1 MEAGGDET
9 QRAEVAL
16 TPLQF
21 LELVQSDPH
30 AIDTARSV
38 WPAPGERGPGVIW
51 VRYATQTGGNPTQGR
66 H

>member
-1 MEAGGDET
+1 MEATADD
-9 QRAEVAL
+9 EVAL

-38 WPAPGERGPGVIW
+38 WPAPGERGLGVIW
-51 VRYATQTGGNPTQGR
+51 VRMRQG
-66 H
+66 